1 MALFNIDKH
10 ETREFN
16 YKPRFYD
23 PNKELETGD
32 KRQDF
37 ADQLHREWSS
47 KRRHADDKKKTPWL
61 TIMTMLFFALIMAVI
76 FFKFFLKSA

>member
-1 MALFNIDKH
+1 MPLLNIDKH

-23 PNKELETGD
+23 PNKEQQTGD

-47 KRRHADDKKKTPWL
+47 KRRHTDDKKHIPWL
-61 TIMTMLFFALIMAVI
+61 TIVTMLFFAIILAFIC
-76 FFKFFLKSA
+76 FKFIF